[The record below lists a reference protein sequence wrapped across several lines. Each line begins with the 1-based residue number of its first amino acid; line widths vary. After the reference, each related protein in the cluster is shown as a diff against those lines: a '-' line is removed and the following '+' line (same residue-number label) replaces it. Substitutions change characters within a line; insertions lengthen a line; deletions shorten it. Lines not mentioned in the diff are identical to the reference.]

1 VLLAPLPRS
10 LPSPGLHTR
19 RTLASGS
26 AVPPSHPGLSAS
38 GCFTPPLYSVL
49 TTALPLYVLSY
60 PLRTDMPPSTVEPSQ
75 DLKYPPVH
83 INHSLE
89 ELDLDTLIMRS
100 TSRRLQDEP
109 SSSLDE
115 SAFEFLGDSLIET
128 SDDEAHTESIA
139 STDGYTP
146 DDASSFSDDDVDY
159 GTDARELQ
167 DSTAS
172 LPVEASEQQQ
182 HDTRSMHSTGDSTLT
197 EVPIHAGDSGHLPKI
212 RLDEQPGQDA
222 GVSQGS
228 KTIRIYPGESGILFP
243 VFDQYE
249 CSEVRLVVKAALSE
263 SSISTP
269 DSYKILYIGMPDKW
283 VQDYITSK
291 ISAALTA
298 CPNTSRSI
306 MVQGQLEPYGPIMHV
321 DRCTDIEILSAD
333 NELAHVALTF
343 DNEMQFTFGR
353 GPRSTSEARPDLVVF
368 YHPSAPQSVADAQE
382 YAAARQAFDRE
393 QLPYLEMT
401 SSRNYGLGA
410 PSYDSRSLS
419 VCMEGREDPKA
430 DYKLKEV
437 LPIDHYTFGDLE
449 PSQVNRHLA
458 LISPHMMTAV
468 NKKSR
473 NAQTGK
479 MWKGPTKIFPRT
491 QLGVANMVLMLA
503 VLSAMVLGYVLNPD
517 IRHMLR
523 GRGSFIDAQP
533 VDSVPTLCI
542 SPLSVPLS
550 TPLSTPTSVAA
561 STASVASTPRGLTLI
576 LPQAK
581 SPKQA
586 KRKLEKSVHFEIQPS
601 EDHQFKLIPNKD
613 MLNARKK
620 PQLQVQVTRE
630 AQAVPIRYNRTIS
643 GIYVV
648 DLEQRYPFGRF
659 NISIASLSKPL
670 LQQSFEI
677 ALGHNQTMFD
687 QLLESTTWNFANT
700 QSTLVN
706 FTTKAAHGISAG
718 MTDLETTAR
727 LLTKEIQ
734 QSSSYVEAQ
743 LRSATGFVG
752 RQLSTG
758 AGIVKNAPEVAW
770 ATVQEA
776 TAPIRRSSQL
786 SQLRRRAIWAR
797 CQAEMVAGVSG
808 GKDGGKESRA
818 CSKMR
823 ELSG

>member
-1 VLLAPLPRS
+1 MTS
-10 LPSPGLHTR
+10 
-19 RTLASGS
+19 S
-26 AVPPSHPGLSAS
+26 A
-38 GCFTPPLYSVL
+38 T
-49 TTALPLYVLSY
+49 
-60 PLRTDMPPSTVEPSQ
+60 EPSQ
-75 DLKYPPVH
+75 GLKYPPVH

-109 SSSLDE
+109 GSSLDE

-167 DSTAS
+167 DSIAS
-172 LPVEASEQQQ
+172 LPAEASEQQQ
-182 HDTRSMHSTGDSTLT
+182 HDTRSMDSTGDSALT

-212 RLDEQPGQDA
+212 RLDEQPRPDA

-263 SSISTP
+263 NSISTP

-283 VQDYITSK
+283 IQDYITSK

-298 CPNTSRSI
+298 CPNSSRSI

-321 DRCTDIEILSAD
+321 DRCTDVDILSAD
-333 NELAHVALTF
+333 NEPAHVALTL
-343 DNEMQFTFGR
+343 DNEMQLTFGR
-353 GPRSTSEARPDLVVF
+353 GPQSTSEARPDLVVF
-368 YHPSAPQSVADAQE
+368 YHPSAPQSVADAQA
-382 YAAARQAFDRE
+382 YAAARRAFDHE

-401 SSRNYGLGA
+401 SSRNYGLGS
-410 PSYDSRSLS
+410 PSYNSRSLS
-419 VCMEGREDPKA
+419 VCMEGREDPEA

-479 MWKGPTKIFPRT
+479 TWKTPTKLFPRT
-491 QLGVANMVLMLA
+491 QSGVANMVLMLA
-503 VLSAMVLGYVLNPD
+503 ALSVMVLGYVLNPD
-517 IRHMLR
+517 ISHMLR
-523 GRGSFIDAQP
+523 GKGSFIDAEP
-533 VDSVPTLCI
+533 ADSIPTLCI
-542 SPLSVPLS
+542 SPLSIPLS
-550 TPLSTPTSVAA
+550 TPLSTPTSVEV
-561 STASVASTPRGLTLI
+561 SSSSVASTPSGLTFI
-576 LPQAK
+576 PPQAK
-581 SPKQA
+581 SPKQV
-586 KRKLEKSVHFEIQPS
+586 KRQPKPPKQVKKKLEKYVRFEIQPS
-601 EDHQFKLIPNKD
+601 EDHQFQLIPNKD

-620 PQLQVQVTRE
+620 PQLQVQVTRGAE
-630 AQAVPIRYNRTIS
+630 EVPIRYNRTIS

-670 LQQSFEI
+670 LLQSFEI

-700 QSTLVN
+700 QRTLVN
-706 FTTKAAHGISAG
+706 FTTKAAHGISTG

-727 LLTKEIQ
+727 LLTKEIKH
-734 QSSSYVEAQ
+734 SSSYVEAQ

-752 RQLSTG
+752 RQLNTG
-758 AGIVKNAPEVAW
+758 VGIVKNAPELAW
-770 ATVQEA
+770 FTVQEA
-776 TAPIRRSSQL
+776 TAPIRRSPHL

-808 GKDGGKESRA
+808 GQDGGKESWA

>member
-1 VLLAPLPRS
+1 MS
-10 LPSPGLHTR
+10 
-19 RTLASGS
+19 
-26 AVPPSHPGLSAS
+26 
-38 GCFTPPLYSVL
+38 
-49 TTALPLYVLSY
+49 
-60 PLRTDMPPSTVEPSQ
+60 PSTVEPSQ

-83 INHSLE
+83 INRSLE
-89 ELDLDTLIMRS
+89 ELDLNALIMRS

-109 SSSLDE
+109 SGSLDE

-167 DSTAS
+167 YSTAS
-172 LPVEASEQQQ
+172 LAFEASEQQQ
-182 HDTRSMHSTGDSTLT
+182 QDTPSMHSTGDSTLT

-212 RLDEQPGQDA
+212 QLDEQPGQDA

-228 KTIRIYPGESGILFP
+228 KTIRIYPGESGTLYP
-243 VFDQYE
+243 VFNQYE

-283 VQDYITSK
+283 VQDYITAK

-321 DRCTDIEILSAD
+321 DRCTDIEILSAN
-333 NELAHVALTF
+333 NEPAHVALTL
-343 DNEMQFTFGR
+343 DNETQLTFGR
-353 GPRSTSEARPDLVVF
+353 GPRSTPDAQPDLVVF
-368 YHPSAPQSVADAQE
+368 YHPSAPQSITDAQE

-393 QLPYLEMT
+393 QIPYLEMT

-410 PSYDSRSLS
+410 PSYDSRSLG
-419 VCMEGREDPKA
+419 VCMEGREDAEA

-473 NAQTGK
+473 NVQSGG
-479 MWKGPTKIFPRT
+479 MWKTPTKLFPRT
-491 QLGVANMVLMLA
+491 QSGVANMLLMLA

-517 IRHMLR
+517 LMSMLR
-523 GRGSFIDAQP
+523 GRGSFPDSAP
-533 VDSVPTLCI
+533 VVSVPSPELC
-542 SPLSVPLS
+542 SSSSSSSSSFSLSI
-550 TPLSTPTSVAA
+550 PLSTPTSIAA
-561 STASVASTPRGLTLI
+561 STSSVASTPRGLTLPP
-576 LPQAK
+576 PQAK
-581 SPKQA
+581 PPKQVKKKSE
-586 KRKLEKSVHFEIQPS
+586 KRVHFEIQPS

-620 PQLQVQVTRE
+620 PQLQVEVSRE
-630 AQAVPIRYNRTIS
+630 AQTVPIRFNRTIS
-643 GIYVV
+643 GVYVV
-648 DLEQRYPFGRF
+648 DLEQRYPFGSF
-659 NISIASLSKPL
+659 NVSIASYSKPL

-687 QLLESTTWNFANT
+687 QLLESTTWKFANT
-700 QSTLVN
+700 QSTFVN
-706 FTTKAAHGISAG
+706 FTTKAAHGLSAS

-727 LLTKEIQ
+727 LLTNEILH
-734 QSSSYVEAQ
+734 SSSYVEAQ
-743 LRSATGFVG
+743 LRSAKEVMG
-752 RQLSTG
+752 RRLNTG
-758 AGIVKNAPEVAW
+758 AGLVKHVPEVAW
-770 ATVQEA
+770 VTVQEA
-776 TAPIRRSSQL
+776 TAPIRRSSQV
-786 SQLRRRAIWAR
+786 SKLRRRAIWAR
-797 CQAEMVAGVSG
+797 CQAEMVAGISSD
-808 GKDGGKESRA
+808 KQGGKESWA
-818 CSKMR
+818 CAKMR

>member
-1 VLLAPLPRS
+1 
-10 LPSPGLHTR
+10 
-19 RTLASGS
+19 
-26 AVPPSHPGLSAS
+26 
-38 GCFTPPLYSVL
+38 
-49 TTALPLYVLSY
+49 
-60 PLRTDMPPSTVEPSQ
+60 
-75 DLKYPPVH
+75 
-83 INHSLE
+83 
-89 ELDLDTLIMRS
+89 
-100 TSRRLQDEP
+100 
-109 SSSLDE
+109 
-115 SAFEFLGDSLIET
+115 
-128 SDDEAHTESIA
+128 
-139 STDGYTP
+139 
-146 DDASSFSDDDVDY
+146 
-159 GTDARELQ
+159 
-167 DSTAS
+167 
-172 LPVEASEQQQ
+172 
-182 HDTRSMHSTGDSTLT
+182 
-197 EVPIHAGDSGHLPKI
+197 
-212 RLDEQPGQDA
+212 
-222 GVSQGS
+222 
-228 KTIRIYPGESGILFP
+228 

-333 NELAHVALTF
+333 TEPAHVALTL
-343 DNEMQFTFGR
+343 DNEMQLTFGR

-368 YHPSAPQSVADAQE
+368 YHPSAPQSVAEAQE
-382 YAAARQAFDRE
+382 YAAARQVFDRE

-410 PSYDSRSLS
+410 SSYDSRSLS
-419 VCMEGREDPKA
+419 VCMEGREDPEA

-468 NKKSR
+468 NKNSR

-479 MWKGPTKIFPRT
+479 MRKTPSKLFPRT
-491 QLGVANMVLMLA
+491 QLGVANMILMLA
-503 VLSAMVLGYVLNPD
+503 TLSAMVLGYVLNPD
-517 IRHMLR
+517 IRHMLH
-523 GRGSFIDAQP
+523 GRGSSIDAQP

-542 SPLSVPLS
+542 SPLSISLS
-550 TPLSTPTSVAA
+550 TPLSTPISVAA
-561 STASVASTPRGLTLI
+561 STSSVASTPRGLTLI
-576 LPQAK
+576 PPQAK
-581 SPKQA
+581 SPEQAKRQSKPPKQV

-630 AQAVPIRYNRTIS
+630 AQTVPIRYNRTIS

-648 DLEQRYPFGRF
+648 DLEQRYSFGRF

-670 LQQSFEI
+670 LQQSFQI

-687 QLLESTTWNFANT
+687 QLLESTTWKFANT
-700 QSTLVN
+700 KITLVN
-706 FTTKAAHGISAG
+706 LTTKAAHGISAG

-727 LLTKEIQ
+727 LLTKVIQ
-734 QSSSYVEAQ
+734 HSSSHVEAQ
-743 LRSATGFVG
+743 LRSAAGFLG
-752 RQLSTG
+752 RHLNTG
-758 AGIVKNAPEVAW
+758 AGVVKNAPEVAW
-770 ATVQEA
+770 VTVQEA

-786 SQLRRRAIWAR
+786 SQLRRRAMWAR
-797 CQAEMVAGVSG
+797 CQAEMAAGVSG